1 MSQSDYI
8 KFKKIKNKLN
18 DLKRLPSVLDTRDYT
33 DFIQYGIETSV
44 VGNTYIKPQFNQLIP
59 ITDTTVFNMKVNPNC
74 PADPINSFKVCK
86 DTNKRSNR
94 ILNGFTRLIK

>member
-18 DLKRLPSVLDTRDYT
+18 DLKKFPSVLESQDYT

-44 VGNTYIKPQFNQLIP
+44 IGNTYVKPQFNQLIP
-59 ITDTTVFNMKVNPNC
+59 ITDTTVFNMKVNLNC
-74 PADPINSFKVCK
+74 PAENSFKICNN
-86 DTNKRSNR
+86 TNKRSNR
-94 ILNGFTRLIK
+94 ILNRITRLIK